1 MRHRRRRRGDGRA
14 IDPCPSRPARG
25 AATGSRHLAD
35 GAKQVAA
42 RLLAAATN
50 LSADTAM
57 VVVGRMPLALLGTS
71 TTRDY
76 ARLHRGAHHAE
87 IGLGLTGHDPACR
100 VAYVSTV
107 KI

>member
-1 MRHRRRRRGDGRA
+1 
-14 IDPCPSRPARG
+14 
-25 AATGSRHLAD
+25 
-35 GAKQVAA
+35 
-42 RLLAAATN
+42 
-50 LSADTAM
+50 M